1 MYVRRWIRRN
11 CETVKDAGSA
21 QERLGYTCGYSPG
34 VVKRRVFLAMASL
47 LRARSS
53 AAPPW
58 KKSEKRL
65 GRRLR
70 RFDQTLSG
78 ASMSSS
84 LVSVAAYLVK
94 IDKGSRKGRR
104 KEDHLQEMEFE
115 TPIGKV
121 S

>member
-1 MYVRRWIRRN
+1 MRDGQRRGKCAREARLHLWVLSRS
-11 CETVKDAGSA
+11 C
-21 QERLGYTCGYSPG
+21 QEESFSSHGIP
-34 VVKRRVFLAMASL
+34 V
-47 LRARSS
+47 RARSS

-70 RFDQTLSG
+70 RFDQTISG

-94 IDKGSRKGRR
+94 IDEGSRKGRR